1 MLPWEMLYKCL
12 PVLLFTEHLLCVCT
26 ILALGYMNKTSFAK
40 PCPGRA
46 SIPQGT
52 QTVSSK

>member
-12 PVLLFTEHLLCVCT
+12 PVLFTEHLLCVCT
-26 ILALGYMNKTSFAK
+26 VLALGYMNKTSFAK